1 MEELLNEIVEDLLET
16 FYEEVKEK
24 IPELKQRIKE
34 LLVDKDEAKFM
45 VAFDRLRNLPRLF
58 TYKYLAKD
66 I

>member
-1 MEELLNEIVEDLLET
+1 MNEIVEDLLET
-16 FYEEVKEK
+16 FYEEVKDR

-45 VAFDRLRNLPRLF
+45 VAFDRLTKAPRLF